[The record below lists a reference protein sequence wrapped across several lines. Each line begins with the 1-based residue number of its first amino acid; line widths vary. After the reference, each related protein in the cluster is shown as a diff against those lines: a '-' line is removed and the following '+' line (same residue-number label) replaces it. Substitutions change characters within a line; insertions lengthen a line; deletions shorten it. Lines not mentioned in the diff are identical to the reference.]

1 MEVCRLAR
9 WTTRPGGAAFEYA
22 QKGLRKVP
30 ADRSQRARRWDTAP
44 DCSSFVRH
52 TRRFSENRRWST
64 IMPFPPQSIFVVL
77 PLRASPT
84 GSVRLTSLERLTRA
98 QFVLGVSGA
107 CEGFCFSPAL

>member
-1 MEVCRLAR
+1 
-9 WTTRPGGAAFEYA
+9 
-22 QKGLRKVP
+22 
-30 ADRSQRARRWDTAP
+30 
-44 DCSSFVRH
+44 
-52 TRRFSENRRWST
+52 
-64 IMPFPPQSIFVVL
+64 MPFPPQSIFVVL